1 MTPPEEWPN
10 HFIHT
15 LEGILENWYVD
26 QELRRSTVEWKALQ
40 QNFIV
45 TFSFEH
51 ENPKIDSSLK
61 QIKGVIFIEEPEVE
75 LMIEYQ

>member
-15 LEGILENWYVD
+15 LEVIPTNWYTYK
-26 QELRRSTVEWKALQ
+26 ELQRGTAKCIVLQ
-40 QNFIV
+40 QNFTV

-51 ENPKIDSSLK
+51 ENPNIDGT
-61 QIKGVIFIEEPEVE
+61 IKNIASVIFIKES
-75 LMIEYQ
+75 